1 MPGTVSIRRPWTSR
15 VPGRRSVGDEE
26 EPAMDINLALVAL
39 ILISVVIIA
48 ALSRF

>member
-1 MPGTVSIRRPWTSR
+1 MSR
-15 VPGRRSVGDEE
+15 IPGRRSVGDEE